1 MESHERLHYM
11 DNIRAIALLLGI
23 VYHAALAYSPF
34 MANIWFTADTQNSA
48 IFDAVVHWLHLFRM
62 PVFFIVAGFFAGY
75 LIDKKSIKGF
85 LLHRFKRL
93 ALPFMIFFPIL
104 AGLFLHAIKW
114 GSQFPE
120 SLPPIFE
127 LFEQARNTPPST
139 MHLWFIWNLF
149 GFSLLFSVA
158 MVFPQSLLRVLK
170 MLSNQWALLCLLPC
184 LILPALY
191 SQFIPFP
198 APDKFTIEYW
208 SYGFYGIFFSV
219 GSSFYFNKAA
229 IKNLTP
235 YTPYLFAVAL
245 ISYACYMFLFPK
257 PLSTEQL
264 ISLIQTQTHHKSTFD
279 QHHFLLVV
287 MQSISIVYWSLLAVV
302 LAYKFLQCEN
312 TLTRYISDASYWVYL
327 IHVPILIYIQMPL
340 LALDISIYL
349 KFLISVVFTLA
360 TSFASYHVL
369 IRFSFMGKLLIGKK
383 YHRGK

>member
-75 LIDKKSIKGF
+75 LIDKKSVKGF

-139 MHLWFIWNLF
+139 MHLWFIWNLL

-158 MVFPQSLLRVLK
+158 MVFQQSLLRVLK
-170 MLSNQWALLCLLPC
+170 ILSNQWALLCLLPC

-198 APDKFTIEYW
+198 APDKFNIEFW
-208 SYGFYGIFFSV
+208 SYGFYGVFFLV
-219 GSSFYFNKAA
+219 GCGFYFNKTAV
-229 IKNLTP
+229 KNLTP
-235 YTPYLFAVAL
+235 HTPYLLIVAL
-245 ISYACYMFLFPK
+245 LSYTCYAFLFPQ
-257 PLSTEQL
+257 PPTIEQL
-264 ISLIQTQTHHKSTFD
+264 LNLTQTQHKPTFD
-279 QHHFLLVV
+279 QHHILLVIV
-287 MQSISIVYWSLLAVV
+287 QSISIVYWSLLAIV
-302 LAYKFLQCEN
+302 LAHKFLQRKN
-312 TLTRYISDASYWVYL
+312 TLTRYVSDASYWVYL
-327 IHVPILIYIQMPL
+327 VHVPILIYIQMPL
-340 LALDISIYL
+340 LAFDIPIFL
-349 KFLISVVFTLA
+349 KFLISVVITLA
-360 TSFASYHVL
+360 MSFVSYHML
-369 IRFSFMGKLLIGKK
+369 IRYSFMGKLLNGKK
-383 YHRGK
+383 HHRGK